1 VEREIKMALG
11 YKEDLSVRIENIKSI
26 VQSEE
31 GRALLDRAEKFVIDS
46 TLVDNLEPQTS
57 EELKELAKVARKH
70 IRKTGRRGR

>member
-1 VEREIKMALG
+1 VEGEIKMALG
-11 YKEDLSVRIENIKSI
+11 FEEDLSVRIENIKSL

-31 GRALLDRAEKFVIDS
+31 GQMLLDRAEKFVIDS